1 MKEQVD
7 TLIKAWYVV
16 TMNETRDIIRNGA
29 VAVKN
34 GLIVEV
40 GKLADLERK
49 FEAKET
55 LGSDRFVLTPGMINT
70 HIHITGEPLTRGYV
84 PDDTPFEE
92 NVFEWLC
99 PLYSVHTAEEERLS
113 AKLASVEML
122 KSGTTTFLEAGT
134 IRFLD
139 DVFETL
145 EEVGIRGRLGRWI
158 WDLPPEPD
166 VYKQNT
172 DESIN
177 LLQYQLEKYKDV
189 AQGRLGAWSTLVG
202 HTTCSDP
209 LWKAARELAT
219 EHDTGMSF
227 HMSPAKLDPDFFISE
242 FGHRPMIHL
251 DELGILKD
259 DVVMT
264 HCVQVDDKEI
274 SVMANSGVHVSHCP
288 TTALKVSYGIT
299 QVGKIPEMKMA
310 GINVAI
316 GTDGNNASNYSD
328 LMRATY
334 LVAGLFKDSRQDPQM
349 FPAEI
354 AYEMATLGGAKA
366 MQLENEVGSLEIG
379 KKADL
384 VLHDTDRPEWRPLLN
399 VMNQLVWSADGR
411 GVHTVLVDG
420 VKVVEEGRVTAFD
433 EEKFYADCQNAGE
446 AVVQRSGLPDKS
458 KYPIFPIKL
467 LLKDK
472 YESDKKIKNIKSP
485 ILIMHGEVDKIV
497 PFWMGKKMFDLANEP
512 KYSYFSKY
520 DDHMMEFN
528 KDLVN
533 SISLFIKSLN

>member
-55 LGSDRFVLTPGMINT
+55 LGGDRFVLTPGLINT

-99 PLYSVHTAEEERLS
+99 PLYSVYTAEEERLS

-139 DVFETL
+139 DVFEAL

-458 KYPIFPIKL
+458 KYPVL
-467 LLKDK
+467 
-472 YESDKKIKNIKSP
+472 
-485 ILIMHGEVDKIV
+485 
-497 PFWMGKKMFDLANEP
+497 
-512 KYSYFSKY
+512 
-520 DDHMMEFN
+520 
-528 KDLVN
+528 
-533 SISLFIKSLN
+533 